1 MQRIANNV
9 AATKAGLLGAWLL
22 LARAFRALR
31 DGAPGSADHERWWAA
46 LMTDRTPLTDRLDAG
61 R

>member
-22 LARAFRALR
+22 LARA
-31 DGAPGSADHERWWAA
+31 
-46 LMTDRTPLTDRLDAG
+46 
-61 R
+61 